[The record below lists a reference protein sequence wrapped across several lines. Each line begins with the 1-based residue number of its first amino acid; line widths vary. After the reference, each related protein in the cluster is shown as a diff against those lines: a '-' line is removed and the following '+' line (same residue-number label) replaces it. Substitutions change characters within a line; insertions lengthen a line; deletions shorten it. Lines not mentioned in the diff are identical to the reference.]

1 MGILLFC
8 SIASGQTITSKT
20 SAGNWE
26 DASSWVGGAV
36 PTQNNDVVI
45 AGTISVTSS
54 NSACRNLTINSG
66 TFLQNGGGLGWVTLH
81 IYGSITNNGTIR
93 NNPTAYLFN
102 IELRGDIHNNGI
114 WTPAETYIT
123 TKQDQHISQTA
134 GKVFEHFF
142 AFRDAN
148 GYVDTN
154 GKLIATSDLTFS
166 DRFDL
171 KWLSIDLASHN
182 LTLKAAANL
191 SWGTI
196 KNARHLYFED
206 SSYLWNATIAGPT
219 TELHGTARI
228 DGNVTFTA
236 DIINNDIIQQ
246 TGGLGW
252 VTPIFY
258 GNLTNNGTIRNN
270 PITGYLIALD
280 LRGDIHN
287 NGIWKPSNTYI
298 GTKQL
303 QHISQTT
310 GKIFENP
317 FRLTD
322 GSGYTDT
329 NGSLVATT
337 PLTFSDQ
344 FDLKWRF
351 INMDSFTLTLK
362 AGGHLSWGTIDNVHD
377 IYFRDSSY
385 LFSTI
390 IGSSVNL
397 HGIARI
403 ADAGVTFKAD
413 VNNLDTMQHT
423 GGLGWVTAT
432 FLGNLTNNGVIRN
445 NPLNNWGLDV
455 RADKDIKNNGIWK
468 AGLVILDGESRRT
481 IDLRNAFVGIRVE
494 GKKVVLAG
502 DNYLPTLAMSSGGVC
517 YVASEGSLIVEDGTT
532 DYGWNGVT
540 NLGKIVIPKKTASGT
555 TKYDFYS
562 GTVYFKNGVPL
573 PDSVIVESYGRQT
586 PKTFGNATT
595 LWWRLRTNPQTP
607 DIELQYLDL
616 YYSQTDVNGI
626 AEKDLQLFRSID
638 TGKTWIQIDA
648 TNLLY
653 RDTNGNYIRFQ
664 NIPCS
669 GDYVLASA
677 NSAPTPSRPNIRVSL
692 IGNPDLRVLAPNRQ
706 IVNMYNNSDAPSGD
720 FVISIEFNEQLRL
733 LKAEDDLDGFKR
745 TYGVDDI
752 LTDSTDQYATFLIRS
767 LGPREERDFTIY
779 ATSKTTSTIINGK
792 DPQPKFFWFIGIAA
806 AYVAG
811 AYINDYITDKMV
823 QGCFDLWAPSG
834 GATEEQKQ
842 LAGAELSSAAKK
854 LAKDAA
860 ISTGKQLAEDG
871 AKQILKH
878 NILGKLIWPAKLG
891 VNILSCFE
899 NTVKGLQCYQGQNM
913 VRDVFTH
920 VECNGSQKQVRVIT
934 SRDPNHKSGPSGYGS
949 EGFIAST
956 QRMDYMI
963 ECENASDA
971 AAAAYKIVIVDSL
984 APEFDENTVT
994 FGRMS
999 HNYTAARDGR
1009 VLKWEIVG
1017 IDLPPNKVPTEGES
1031 WVSYSVLPKS
1041 NLPSGTVF
1049 GNKASIT
1056 FDVNA
1061 PIITN
1066 THTNTLDIAPPVTMM
1081 RALPSK
1087 TNDSVVTIKWSSI
1100 DAGGSGYESAE
1111 LYMAKDDGEY
1121 NAICSQNS
1129 DSVQVSVEFNHTY
1142 SFFALAK
1149 DNVGNMEISRP
1160 MPISTRVTSGVKPNA
1175 DQIDFWLRNAYPN
1188 PTMNYVYFDYSL
1200 SRNGLTSLTIID
1212 GLGKTITTL
1221 VNGYQ
1226 HEGVYHKNI
1235 DCSTYSNGTYYVRLE
1250 QGNLV
1255 RTRKFVINH

>member
-1 MGILLFC
+1 FY
-8 SIASGQTITSKT
+8 
-20 SAGNWE
+20 N
-26 DASSWVGGAV
+26 V
-36 PTQNNDVVI
+36 
-45 AGTISVTSS
+45 
-54 NSACRNLTINSG
+54 
-66 TFLQNGGGLGWVTLH
+66 
-81 IYGSITNNGTIR
+81 
-93 NNPTAYLFN
+93 
-102 IELRGDIHNNGI
+102 
-114 WTPAETYIT
+114 
-123 TKQDQHISQTA
+123 
-134 GKVFEHFF
+134 
-142 AFRDAN
+142 
-148 GYVDTN
+148 
-154 GKLIATSDLTFS
+154 
-166 DRFDL
+166 
-171 KWLSIDLASHN
+171 
-182 LTLKAAANL
+182 
-191 SWGTI
+191 
-196 KNARHLYFED
+196 
-206 SSYLWNATIAGPT
+206 TIAGET

-228 DGNVTFTA
+228 DAAVSFTA
-236 DIINNDIIQQ
+236 NIINNDIMQH
-246 TGGLGW
+246 TGGLSW

-258 GNLTNNGTIRNN
+258 GKLTNNGTIRNN
-270 PITGYLIALD
+270 PINGWQIALD

-287 NGIWKPSNTYI
+287 NGNWKPGITYI
-298 GTKQL
+298 ATKQP
-303 QHISQTT
+303 QHISQATS
-310 GKIFENP
+310 KVFENP

-322 GSGYTDT
+322 GNGYTDT
-329 NGSLVATT
+329 TGYLIATS
-337 PLTFSDQ
+337 PLTFNDQ
-344 FDLKWRF
+344 FDLKWSK
-351 INMDSFTLTLK
+351 INMDSFALTLQ
-362 AGGHLSWGTIDNVHD
+362 AAAHLSWGTIDNVPD

-390 IGSSVNL
+390 IGSSVTL

-403 ADAGVTFKAD
+403 EDAGVTFKDD
-413 VNNLDTMQHT
+413 VLNLDTMQHG

-432 FLGNLTNNGVIRN
+432 IMGSIINNGMIRN
-445 NPLNNWGLDV
+445 NPVGNYGIDLKTNRNV
-455 RADKDIKNNGIWK
+455 INNGIWK

-481 IDLRNAFVGIRVE
+481 IDLRNATVGVRIP

-502 DNYLPTLAMSSGGVC
+502 DNYVPTLAMSSGGVC
-517 YVASEGSLIVEDGTT
+517 YVASEGSLIIEDGTT

-540 NLGKIVIPKKTASGT
+540 NLGKIVIPKKTAAGT
-555 TKYDFYS
+555 TRYNFYS
-562 GTVYFKNGVPL
+562 GSVYFNAGTAL
-573 PDSVIVESYGRQT
+573 PDSVVIESYGRQT

-607 DIELQYLDL
+607 DIQLQYLDL

-626 AEKDLQLFRSID
+626 AEKDIQLYRSVD
-638 TGKTWIQIDA
+638 NGKTWTQIDA
-648 TNLLY
+648 ANLLY

-669 GDYVLASA
+669 GDYVLAAA
-677 NSAPTPSRPNIRVSL
+677 NSTPTPSRPNVRVSL

-720 FVISIEFNEQLRL
+720 FVISLELNEQLRL
-733 LKAEDDLDGFKR
+733 LKTEDDLDGFKR

-752 LTDSTDQYATFLIRS
+752 LTDSTDQYAIFLIRS

-779 ATSKTTSTIINGK
+779 ATSKTTSTIVKGK
-792 DPQPKFFWFIGIAA
+792 DPQPQLFWFIGIAA

-842 LAGAELSSAAKK
+842 LAGGKLSAAAKK

-871 AKQILKH
+871 AQHILKH

-899 NTVKGLQCYQGQNM
+899 NTVKGLQCYQGQTM

-949 EGFIAST
+949 EGYIAST

-971 AAAAYKIVIVDSL
+971 ATAAYKIVIVDSL

-999 HNYTAARDGR
+999 HNYTATRDGR

-1066 THTNTLDIAPPVTMM
+1066 T
-1081 RALPSK
+1081 
-1087 TNDSVVTIKWSSI
+1087 
-1100 DAGGSGYESAE
+1100 
-1111 LYMAKDDGEY
+1111 
-1121 NAICSQNS
+1121 
-1129 DSVQVSVEFNHTY
+1129 
-1142 SFFALAK
+1142 
-1149 DNVGNMEISRP
+1149 
-1160 MPISTRVTSGVKPNA
+1160 
-1175 DQIDFWLRNAYPN
+1175 
-1188 PTMNYVYFDYSL
+1188 
-1200 SRNGLTSLTIID
+1200 
-1212 GLGKTITTL
+1212 
-1221 VNGYQ
+1221 
-1226 HEGVYHKNI
+1226 
-1235 DCSTYSNGTYYVRLE
+1235 
-1250 QGNLV
+1250 
-1255 RTRKFVINH
+1255 